1 MFASLFT
8 LVLAVSAA
16 VAGTP
21 TEELVAR
28 ASTTPDCTT
37 KFAGIL
43 STNAT
48 TRKSFTLNSAGQVA
62 YLGTGTSPL
71 VVQFQQCTSLQ
82 KTNQIPNTSNGRLFV
97 PSQGKCIGTTNSGNA
112 AAPYYTTLVKCGN
125 GVSQRFRLN
134 NQTNAIYWYPYVPIQ
149 YGRSADDGTF
159 FQGGC
164 GQLGYKSN
172 NVGTPVITHTG
183 EQITLECSSKS
194 AFFLSNKAA

>member
-8 LVLAVSAA
+8 LVIAVSAA
-16 VAGTP
+16 VAGTS

-28 ASTTPDCTT
+28 ATTTPDCTT

-48 TRKSFTLNSAGQVA
+48 TGQKSFTLNSAGQVA

-82 KTNQIPNTSNGRLFV
+82 KTNQIPNTLNGRLFV

-125 GVSQRFRLN
+125 GVSQRYRLYK
-134 NQTNAIYWYPYVPIQ
+134 NQNNAIFW
-149 YGRSADDGTF
+149 YGRSTDDGTF

-164 GQLGYKSN
+164 GQLGYKSSN
-172 NVGTPVITHTG
+172 TGTPVITHTG
-183 EQITLECSSKS
+183 QQITLECNSKS
-194 AFFLSNKAA
+194 GFLLSNKSA